1 MRTALFCIFPNKT
14 FFITFSKI
22 HNFPHLYSFSRQHFI
37 PRFLKRERR
46 WERRKVC
53 LQLYTREGY
62 SIFTKLIL
70 EINRREVSKSQIKTK
85 TIYIANWNTGK
96 KLQCIHRCDL
106 TKTVYVSKSL
116 RKYQWRARYFCNIY
130 FSFRSRC
137 AKIFTFFFHVS
148 KPVSPVILR
157 AYIYLCILTV
167 LDVNPKLSC
176 DILAGRITRYRSL
189 SRWLQSSCAIA

>member
-85 TIYIANWNTGK
+85 TIYIANWSTGK

-116 RKYQWRARYFCNIY
+116 RKYQRRARYFCNIY

-137 AKIFTFFFHVS
+137 AKIFTFFFSRFKTCVS
-148 KPVSPVILR
+148 NDTSRVHISVYTHR
-157 AYIYLCILTV
+157 ARCKSQIVVWHL
-167 LDVNPKLSC
+167 
-176 DILAGRITRYRSL
+176 GRTDH
-189 SRWLQSSCAIA
+189 